1 METRHAGN
9 VTGKEQAE
17 NSTRC
22 GMKLDGDRRTAEAM
36 AWVAELG
43 TEEEE
48 ERRCDEQA
56 TECAD
61 KCKGGG
67 RELEHG
73 EERIGVRTQLAMRR
87 TVT

>member
-36 AWVAELG
+36 ARVAELG

-48 ERRCDEQA
+48 ERQRDEQA
-56 TECAD
+56 TEGAD
-61 KCKGGG
+61 KTKGRGW
-67 RELEHG
+67 ELEHG
-73 EERIGVRTQLAMRR
+73 EERIGVRTQLARRR

>member
-36 AWVAELG
+36 TRVAELG
-43 TEEEE
+43 TEEED
-48 ERRCDEQA
+48 ER
-56 TECAD
+56 
-61 KCKGGG
+61 
-67 RELEHG
+67 
-73 EERIGVRTQLAMRR
+73 
-87 TVT
+87 